1 MKTWEKPKALY
12 FFTIYLKIAKTFW
25 KHWNRVKTLHIHH
38 QDRKSHHR
46 QVKLLSALS
55 KWIESCL
62 VLLVVS
68 ISFHLIVRFKERA
81 SLFFGKRLMTLWHG
95 ATWPLVCSLKCQVKK
110 KTMECGH
117 LTTKCWFIQG
127 QYISATND
135 TTQVA
140 PCHNVISG
148 GTLYEGK
155 K

>member
-1 MKTWEKPKALY
+1 MREAKSII

-68 ISFHLIVRFKERA
+68 IFFHLIVRFKERA
-81 SLFFGKRLMTLWHG
+81 SLFFGKRLMSRLSVYRHTYGPLNQFSARYFLPSYRVPPLMTLWHG
-95 ATWPLVCSLKCQVKK
+95 AT
-110 KTMECGH
+110 
-117 LTTKCWFIQG
+117 
-127 QYISATND
+127 
-135 TTQVA
+135 
-140 PCHNVISG
+140 
-148 GTLYEGK
+148 
-155 K
+155 